1 MILSTNSSLAKDF
14 LSVRKARELAILQLT
29 YYLEMMKEA
38 HEDRNQRV
46 ATAQSPSRTLSTA

>member
-14 LSVRKARELAILQLT
+14 LSVAILQLT

-38 HEDRNQRV
+38 HEDRNQRE